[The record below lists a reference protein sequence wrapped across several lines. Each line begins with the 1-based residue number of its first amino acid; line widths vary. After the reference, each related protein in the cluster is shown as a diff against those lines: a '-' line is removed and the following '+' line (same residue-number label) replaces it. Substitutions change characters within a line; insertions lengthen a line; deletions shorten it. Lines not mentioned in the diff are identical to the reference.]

1 MTALLCAAAV
11 GTGLLLMWSAW
22 SAPQPVAPVASLRR
36 SRQYERVRE
45 QLTLAGFR
53 EQGVGAVVAASMLS
67 ALVVGGVVLVATAV
81 PALTLLGG
89 AVGLYAPWMFVRHR
103 AVVHLRARREAWP
116 DAVDHVAS
124 AVRAGLS
131 IPEALRQL
139 AHHGPEVLREDF
151 AAFARHDAAHGR
163 FDVSLDVLKSSLA
176 DPAADRLIESLR
188 LARNVG
194 GSDVGRLLRTLSS
207 FLREDAA
214 TRTELAA
221 KQSWTVSAARLALAA
236 PWLALVVVGFRSGG
250 LDAYRSSTG
259 VAVLVV
265 GGIVSWIA
273 YLAMRAIGRLP
284 TEERVMR

>member
-1 MTALLCAAAV
+1 MTAMLCAAAV
-11 GTGLLLMWSAW
+11 GTGLLLLWTART
-22 SAPQPVAPVASLRR
+22 APQPLTPVVSLRE
-36 SRQYERVRE
+36 SRRYRRVRE
-45 QLTLAGFR
+45 QMIIAGFR
-53 EQGVGAVVAASMLS
+53 DHGVATLLSACVVGAVVAS
-67 ALVVGGVVLVATAV
+67 GVVFAATSV
-81 PALTLLGG
+81 PALTMLG
-89 AVGLYAPWMFVRHR
+89 AVAGSCAPWMFVRHR
-103 AVVHLRARREAWP
+103 ARVHLRARRDAWP

-163 FDVSLDVLKSSLA
+163 FDASLDVLKESLA

-188 LARNVG
+188 LARSVG
-194 GSDVGRLLRTLSS
+194 GTDVGRLLRTLSS

-236 PWLALVVVGFRSGG
+236 PWLALIVVGFRSGG
-250 LDAYRSSTG
+250 LEAYSTGTG
-259 VAVLVV
+259 VAVLVL
-265 GGIVSWIA
+265 GGVVSWLA

-284 TEERVMR
+284 VEERVMR

>member
-1 MTALLCAAAV
+1 MTAMLCAAAV
-11 GTGLLLMWSAW
+11 GTGLLLIWSAW
-22 SAPQPVAPVASLRR
+22 TAPQPLTPITSLRT
-36 SRQYERVRE
+36 SRRYLRVRE
-45 QLTLAGFR
+45 HMILAGFR
-53 EQGVGAVVAASMLS
+53 DQGVGALASVCVVAAVTV
-67 ALVVGGVVLVATAV
+67 AGVVFMATSV
-81 PALTLLGG
+81 PALTLLA
-89 AVGLYAPWMFVRHR
+89 AVAGCCAPWMYVRHR
-103 AVVHLRARREAWP
+103 ARAHLRARRDAWP

-139 AHHGPEVLREDF
+139 AHHGPEVLRDDF

-163 FDVSLDVLKSSLA
+163 FDASLDVLKDSLA

-194 GSDVGRLLRTLSS
+194 GTDVGRLLRTLSS

-236 PWLALVVVGFRSGG
+236 PWLALIVVGFRSGG
-250 LDAYRSSTG
+250 LEAYRTSTG
-259 VAVLVV
+259 VAVLVL
-265 GGIVSWIA
+265 GGVVSWLA

-284 TEERVMR
+284 IEERVMR

>member
-1 MTALLCAAAV
+1 MV
-11 GTGLLLMWSAW
+11 
-22 SAPQPVAPVASLRR
+22 
-36 SRQYERVRE
+36 
-45 QLTLAGFR
+45 LAGFR
-53 EQGVGAVVAASMLS
+53 DQGVAALVSVCVAA
-67 ALVVGGVVLVATAV
+67 AVTVAGFVFMATSV
-81 PALTLLGG
+81 PALTLLA
-89 AVGLYAPWMFVRHR
+89 AVAGLCAPWMFVRHR
-103 AVVHLRARREAWP
+103 ARAHLRARRDAWP

-139 AHHGPEVLREDF
+139 AHHGPEVLRDDF

-163 FDVSLDVLKSSLA
+163 FDASLDVLKESLA

-194 GSDVGRLLRTLSS
+194 GTDVGRLLRTLSS

-236 PWLALVVVGFRSGG
+236 PWLALIVVGFRSGG
-250 LDAYRSSTG
+250 LEAYRTSTG
-259 VAVLVV
+259 VAVLVL
-265 GGIVSWIA
+265 GGVVSWLA
-273 YLAMRAIGRLP
+273 YLTMRAIGRLP

>member
-1 MTALLCAAAV
+1 MELLCAAAV
-11 GTGLLLMWSAW
+11 GSGLLLMWAGWTALEPAHPLGRLRSSRRYDAI
-22 SAPQPVAPVASLRR
+22 SEQLVLAGLRR
-36 SRQYERVRE
+36 LRVVH
-45 QLTLAGFR
+45 LAGLCLGAALGGFVIAL
-53 EQGVGAVVAASMLS
+53 GVTG
-67 ALVVGGVVLVATAV
+67 V
-81 PALTLLGG
+81 PALALLGAFAG
-89 AVGLYAPWMFVRHR
+89 GFAPIGYVRNR
-103 AVVHLRARREAWP
+103 ARAHLRARRDAWP

-163 FDVSLDVLKSSLA
+163 FDDSLDVLKAALA

-194 GSDVGRLLRTLSS
+194 GTDVGRLLRTLSS

-236 PWLALVVVGFRSGG
+236 PWLALAVVGFRGEG
-250 LDAYRSSTG
+250 LIAYRSAQG
-259 VAVLVV
+259 VAILVA
-265 GGIVSWIA
+265 GGIVSALA
-273 YLAMRAIGRLP
+273 YLAMKAIGRLP

>member
-1 MTALLCAAAV
+1 MTSMLCAAAV
-11 GTGLLLMWSAW
+11 GTGLLLMWTGW
-22 SAPQPVAPVASLRR
+22 TAPQPLTPVVSLRA
-36 SRQYERVRE
+36 SSQYARVRE
-45 QLTLAGFR
+45 EMLLAGFR
-53 EQGVGAVVAASMLS
+53 DHGVGALLTVCLLVGLGAGGIVFLATSVPVLT
-67 ALVVGGVVLVATAV
+67 ALGGVV
-81 PALTLLGG
+81 GCC
-89 AVGLYAPWMFVRHR
+89 APWMLVRHR
-103 AVVHLRARREAWP
+103 ARAHLRARRDAWP

-163 FDVSLDVLKSSLA
+163 FDTSLDVLKASLA

-188 LARNVG
+188 LARSVG
-194 GSDVGRLLRTLSS
+194 GTDVGRLLRTLSS

-236 PWLALVVVGFRSGG
+236 PWLALFVVGFRSGG
-250 LDAYRSSTG
+250 LDAYRTSTG
-259 VAVLVV
+259 VTVLVV
-265 GGIVSWIA
+265 GGVVSWLA

-284 TEERVMR
+284 VEERVMR